1 MRFHNG
7 DVYIG
12 DFLKNMIHGKLLY
25 SIKRQWVI
33 QEC

>member
-12 DFLKNMIHGKLLY
+12 DFLKNMIHGNFYILL
-25 SIKRQWVI
+25 KGNG
-33 QEC
+33 